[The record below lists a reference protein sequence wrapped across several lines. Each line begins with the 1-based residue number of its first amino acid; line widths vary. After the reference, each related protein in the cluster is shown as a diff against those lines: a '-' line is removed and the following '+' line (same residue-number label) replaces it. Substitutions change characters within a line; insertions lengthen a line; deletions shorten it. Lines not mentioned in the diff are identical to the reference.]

1 MTHGFRLGTIRVK
14 KSNLEKRRAAS
25 TRRAGVRGVGGT
37 QVEQSHRGLMRTC
50 CLI

>member
-1 MTHGFRLGTIRVK
+1 MTQGFRLGTIRVK
-14 KSNLEKRRAAS
+14 KSNSEKRRAAS
-25 TRRAGVRGVGGT
+25 TRRAGVRGAAGT